1 MLHKLKLAPFFFMAG
16 VVASF
21 GVQAASSVDLK
32 VTGRILPSAC
42 AIALSGDGKA
52 DFGTLAGLQ
61 TGGAAYGIGVRE
73 LALSIDCQSAM
84 PVAIKLVDNKY
95 DTIDAASTTKKDK
108 LYLFGLG
115 TSGGKK
121 IGSYELTFKDFA
133 DGKNKL
139 TMGFSN
145 GGLPWVG
152 SHEGWAQNNGT
163 LVAFSEDGSNVASI
177 KNLKGTLQV
186 YANLG
191 PSLDLKNEVDLDGST
206 TLELNYF

>member
-32 VTGRILPSAC
+32 VTGKILPSSC

-61 TGGAAYGIGVRE
+61 TEGGAYGIGARE
-73 LALSIDCQSAM
+73 LALSIDCQAAM
-84 PVAIKLVDNKY
+84 PVAIKLVDNKH
-95 DTIDAASTTKKDK
+95 DTIDTTSTKKDK

-133 DGKNKL
+133 DGENKL

-145 GGLPWVG
+145 GGLPWVN
-152 SHEGWAQNNGT
+152 SHEGWAQSTGT
-163 LVAFSEDGSNVASI
+163 LVAFSKDESNVASI

-191 PSLDLKNEVDLDGST
+191 TSVDLKNEVDLDGST
-206 TLELNYF
+206 TLELHYF